1 MSDKILDFWNSRS
14 SLGTRSGT
22 EDFML
27 TELEQIFIKGMVPE
41 NSRVLDIGCG
51 TSQTLIELSKNK
63 NCSGVGIDFS
73 PGMVDKS
80 IENIESNALSSKI
93 KIYRSSVPPIPE
105 EFGLFDV
112 VLTNRSLINLPNVKL
127 QEEAVKG
134 IEKIV
139 KPGGMYLM
147 IECSING
154 LESTNNLRKMLD
166 IEPLTVPWHNVF
178 FKEEDVKSW
187 QTKDFRI
194 KDFLHITSTYY
205 FLSRVINAKQSKILN
220 RQPNYDDDLNK
231 ISLLLPQQIGTV
243 GSVKA
248 WVWEKSV

>member
-1 MSDKILDFWNSRS
+1 MSDKILDFWDGRS
-14 SLGTRSGT
+14 TLGNRSGT

-27 TELEQIFIKGMVPE
+27 TKLEQTFIKSMVPK
-41 NSRVLDIGCG
+41 NSRVMDIGCG
-51 TSQTLIELSKNK
+51 TSQTLIELAKNK

-73 PGMVDKS
+73 SGMVNES
-80 IENIESNALSSKI
+80 IKNIESNGLSSKI
-93 KIYRSSVPPIPE
+93 KISQSSVPPIPE
-105 EFGLFDV
+105 DFGLFDV
-112 VLTNRSLINLPNVKL
+112 VLTNRSLINLNNIKL

-134 IEKIV
+134 IKKIV

-154 LESTNNLRKMLD
+154 LEFTNSLRKILG

-178 FKEEDVKSW
+178 FLEEDVKSW

-194 KDFLHITSTYY
+194 KDFMHITSTYY
-205 FLSRVINAKQSKILN
+205 FLSRVINAKLSKILS
-220 RQPNYDDDLNK
+220 RQPNYDDTLNK
-231 ISLLLPQQIGTV
+231 ISLLLPQQIGAF

-248 WVWEKSV
+248 WVWEKK